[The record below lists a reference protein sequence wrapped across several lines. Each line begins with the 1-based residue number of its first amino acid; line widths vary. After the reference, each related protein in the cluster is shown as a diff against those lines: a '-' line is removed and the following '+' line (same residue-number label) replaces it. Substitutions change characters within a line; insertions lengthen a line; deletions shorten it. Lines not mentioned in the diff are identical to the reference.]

1 MGNGK
6 HQLVIHNLKMSDGP
20 TIEARTPSNRGDE
33 LISACKMNLLK
44 GEDAP
49 ELGDLLPGEC
59 ILGACGPVVGIAHK
73 DCSWAIGY
81 ECPGVQQSP
90 LEVTVI
96 GPNGNE
102 LKIGQDINVHLD
114 NGKIDMSV
122 INPRREKSGRYKII
136 LKNAQ
141 GQSEKDIDVNIM
153 DKPTPP
159 ETCKVTDVF
168 YDNCVVNWTPP
179 KDDGGTEI
187 KKYIVEALDVS
198 SGTEQ
203 WAQVAVANSE
213 SDRKIKVEGLTNK
226 HRYRFRVRAANK
238 LGPSDPCEMLGDD
251 ICIKDPWGR
260 KTFKY
265 DICLKYIGL
274 YDFGIQINN
283 KDFIILLQMN
293 PVLQENQT

>member
-1 MGNGK
+1 MEGADDRVEVKHLGNGK

-33 LISACKMNLLK
+33 LVSACKMNLLK

-59 ILGACGPVVGIAHK
+59 ILGACGPVIGIAHK

-203 WAQVAVANSE
+203 WAQVAVATSE

-260 KTFKY
+260 KT
-265 DICLKYIGL
+265 
-274 YDFGIQINN
+274 
-283 KDFIILLQMN
+283 
-293 PVLQENQT
+293 